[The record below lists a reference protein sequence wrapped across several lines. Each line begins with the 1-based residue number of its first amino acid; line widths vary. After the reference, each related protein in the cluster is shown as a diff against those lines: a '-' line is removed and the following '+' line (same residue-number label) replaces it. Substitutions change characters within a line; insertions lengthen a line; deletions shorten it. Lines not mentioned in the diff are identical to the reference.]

1 MKKLTVLT
9 ILFVLSLVV
18 VKAQGNSDDINRLM
32 NALQVDKTIDSMM
45 GVMHNV
51 MKGQFLM
58 QNMGDVDKEKTDR
71 VMDFMVVET
80 TEITRKIMKEDMP
93 QMYLRLFTNEEIKD
107 LTKFYESPTGK
118 KLLELQP
125 QMSIEIGEIISN
137 KYMPELGQKI
147 SELLSED
154 E

>member
-9 ILFVLSLVV
+9 ILFVLSLLVI
-18 VKAQGNSDDINRLM
+18 KAQDNSDDINRLM

-45 GVMHNV
+45 DVMHNV

-58 QNMGDVDKEKTDR
+58 QEQGDVDKEKTDR

-147 SELLSED
+147 SELLSE
-154 E
+154 EE

>member
-18 VKAQGNSDDINRLM
+18 VKAQDNSDDINRLM

-45 GVMHNV
+45 DVMHNV

-58 QNMGDVDKEKTDR
+58 QEQGDVDKEKTDR

-125 QMSIEIGEIISN
+125 QMSTEIGEIISN

-147 SELLSED
+147 SELLSE
-154 E
+154 EE

>member
-45 GVMHNV
+45 DVMHNV

-58 QNMGDVDKEKTDR
+58 QEQGDVDKEKTDR

-147 SELLSED
+147 SELLSE
-154 E
+154 EE

>member
-18 VKAQGNSDDINRLM
+18 VKAQDNSDDINRLM

-45 GVMHNV
+45 DVMHNV

-58 QNMGDVDKEKTDR
+58 QEQGDVDKEKTDR

-147 SELLSED
+147 SELLSE
-154 E
+154 EE

>member
-18 VKAQGNSDDINRLM
+18 VKAQDNSDDINRLM

>member
-18 VKAQGNSDDINRLM
+18 VKAQDNSDDINRLM

-45 GVMHNV
+45 DVMHNV

-58 QNMGDVDKEKTDR
+58 QEQGDVDKEKTDR

-125 QMSIEIGEIISN
+125 QMSTEIGEIISN

-154 E
+154 